1 VTSTTGSRWQWREW
15 RPFGQAASIPDYG
28 ITFLAEFATLAAGLV
43 VLRLAAWRWGPA
55 GFGEYVLARRTLAL
69 VQLPVLCNLGV
80 ALSRFVAISAV
91 GGRFTR
97 QRYLVAAT
105 AVAVVASLL
114 AGLVLVL
121 AAAPI
126 AALMFGNARYA
137 TLVRAVALAVPG
149 IVLHSVAYGYY
160 RGRLQMLA
168 ANGLQVVNLGVVPV
182 VVIAIP
188 GITVLQA
195 ITALAATW
203 NVVAIGAIAE
213 PLWSA
218 VRESRGSPLPA
229 VRELLGYGLPR
240 VPGEFAL
247 AALFALPTTLAAH
260 FGGIEEAGFVGLGVS
275 LLSVVGSMFAPLGQI
290 VLPSISTMAAHGR
303 TAPLRSGV
311 WRLWLASVTVAAGM
325 VVVLAILTRPLI
337 AVFVGPAFLPA
348 VPVTRLLLLAGIPYV
363 TYVVLRNVLDAL
375 DTRPLNARN
384 LVAAVVLFAAVV
396 LIAGRADAV
405 AGAMVTAVTV
415 LGLLSVRDTRIA
427 LRSDPVG
434 TGR

>member
-1 VTSTTGSRWQWREW
+1 
-15 RPFGQAASIPDYG
+15 
-28 ITFLAEFATLAAGLV
+28 
-43 VLRLAAWRWGPA
+43 
-55 GFGEYVLARRTLAL
+55 
-69 VQLPVLCNLGV
+69 
-80 ALSRFVAISAV
+80 
-91 GGRFTR
+91 
-97 QRYLVAAT
+97 
-105 AVAVVASLL
+105 
-114 AGLVLVL
+114 
-121 AAAPI
+121 
-126 AALMFGNARYA
+126 M
-137 TLVRAVALAVPG
+137 
-149 IVLHSVAYGYY
+149 
-160 RGRLQMLA
+160 
-168 ANGLQVVNLGVVPV
+168 
-182 VVIAIP
+182 
-188 GITVLQA
+188 QA
-195 ITALAATW
+195 ITTLAATW

-427 LRSDPVG
+427 LRPDPVG

>member
-55 GFGEYVLARRTLAL
+55 GFGEYLLARRTLAL

-290 VLPSISTMAAHGR
+290 VLPSISTLAAHGR

-427 LRSDPVG
+427 LRPDPVG

>member
-55 GFGEYVLARRTLAL
+55 GFGEYVLARRALAL

-182 VVIAIP
+182 LVIAIP

-195 ITALAATW
+195 ITALAASW

>member
-1 VTSTTGSRWQWREW
+1 VTGTTRPRRQWLEW
-15 RPFGQAASIPDYG
+15 RPFGQTASIPDYG
-28 ITFLAEFATLAAGLV
+28 ITFLAEFATLAAGLL
-43 VLRLAAWRWGPA
+43 VLRLAAWRWGPT
-55 GFGEYVLARRTLAL
+55 GFGEYVLARRTLSL
-69 VQLPVLCNLGV
+69 VQLPVLCNMGV

-97 QRYLVAAT
+97 QRYLLAAT

-121 AAAPI
+121 AAAPT

-137 TLVRAVALAVPG
+137 PLVRAVALAVPG
-149 IVLHSVAYGYY
+149 IALHSVAYGYF
-160 RGRLQMLA
+160 RGRLRMLA
-168 ANGLQVVNLGVVPV
+168 ANALQIGNFALVPV
-182 VVIAIP
+182 LVFAMP

-195 ITALAATW
+195 VTALAASW

-247 AALFALPTTLAAH
+247 AALFSLPTTLAAH
-260 FGGIEEAGFVGLGVS
+260 FGGIEQAGFVGLGVS
-275 LLSVVGSMFAPLGQI
+275 LLSLVGSTFAPLGQI
-290 VLPSISTMAAHGR
+290 VLPSVSTMAAHGR
-303 TAPLRSGV
+303 TASLRSGV
-311 WRLWLASVTVAAGM
+311 WRLWLASVMIAAAI
-325 VVVLAILTRPLI
+325 VVVLAILARPLI
-337 AVFVGPAFLPA
+337 ALFVSPAFLPA
-348 VPVTRLLLLAGIPYV
+348 VPVTRLLLLAGVPYV

-384 LVAAVVLFAAVV
+384 LVVAVLLFAVVV
-396 LIAGRADAV
+396 LIARRPDAV
-405 AGAMVTAVTV
+405 AGAMVIAVTV

-427 LRSDPVG
+427 LRLDSSG
-434 TGR
+434 TRR